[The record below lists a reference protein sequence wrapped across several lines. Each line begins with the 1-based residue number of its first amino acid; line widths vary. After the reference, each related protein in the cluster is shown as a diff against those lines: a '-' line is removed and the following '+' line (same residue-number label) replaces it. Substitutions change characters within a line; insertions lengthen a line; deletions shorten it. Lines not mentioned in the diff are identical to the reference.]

1 MKKIKFLLGMLT
13 IAASTS
19 LLSSCFTDPT
29 FGEAPNV
36 PAPVEEAEYTINVT
50 TNVAAKL
57 SYDGIEYNNG
67 GQNFEFKA
75 TKNSDL
81 VVSANGYVSQ
91 TIPVTL
97 GSNKNIAINVTLIK
111 TPVNPDGITIGDAN
125 NNTTSEI
132 TVTNDSENQ
141 TASGGKATIVIPA
154 NVTEKGGMDSDA
166 EFGIG
171 VYKTVSVGEEPT
183 KEDEGKEE
191 AYDVLVAVCEPTGAE
206 FDNAVT
212 ITVPTDGAAGLSFR
226 CTNGGDV
233 ASNVKVAADGK
244 FISAD
249 VMHFSNWTFSLL
261 AKIVSVTTEQ
271 VTLFDG
277 NILVKGGANPFNYNA
292 FGPGAVLSGS
302 GASRGIIQTFVAS
315 QFGSVSTG
323 SKVARTNTFSS
334 TGTGSAHIRVVQE
347 KKTIN
352 YNSNGVTFTATVYGA
367 VKFDV
372 ISVTPDT
379 SEHSGGNGNN

>member
-1 MKKIKFLLGMLT
+1 MKKIKFLLGMFV

-36 PAPVEEAEYTINVT
+36 PTPVEEKEYTINVT

-57 SYDGIEYNNG
+57 SYGDEYNNS
-67 GQNFEFKA
+67 GQSFEFKA
-75 TKNSDL
+75 TKPADL
-81 VVSANGYVSQ
+81 VVSADGYVSQ

-111 TPVNPDGITIGDAN
+111 TPVGNPDNITIGDAD
-125 NNTTSEI
+125 NNTTSET

-141 TASGGKATIVIPA
+141 TEYGEATIVIPA
-154 NVTEKGGMDSDA
+154 NVTQDGDVVNSDD

-171 VYKTVSVGEEPT
+171 VYETVSVGEEPT
-183 KEDEGKEE
+183 KEDDGK
-191 AYDVLVAVCEPTGAE
+191 AYDVLVAVCEPTGAH
-206 FDNAVT
+206 FDAPVT
-212 ITVPTDGAAGLSFR
+212 ITVPADGAAGLTFT
-226 CTNGGDV
+226 CTNNGESAKDV
-233 ASNVKVAADGK
+233 TAEGNS
-244 FISAD
+244 ISAKVD
-249 VMHFSNWTFSLL
+249 HFSNWTFSLL

-277 NILVKGGANPFNYNA
+277 NILVKGGANPFNYSA
-292 FGPGAVLSGS
+292 FGPGAVLSGQ
-302 GASRGIIQTFVAS
+302 GASRGIIQTFIAS

-367 VKFDV
+367 VKFEV